1 MKEQAPSPA
10 SSSPQLHHRQSS
22 VRTTIAAATS
32 DEKQALAF
40 DSLIREKFAREGFS
54 ALTTIQQK
62 ALPVIA
68 RKVNCLLVA
77 PTGSGKTEA
86 AVMPVFTML
95 AYNDNAGNSQPGAV
109 RAIYITPLRALN
121 NDVLRRIVKYAE
133 SEGLRVEIRHGDT
146 TAAAKR
152 KIVENPPDVLITT
165 PESLA
170 VVLASEK
177 MLAALKGLEYVI
189 VDEVHEL
196 VPSERGSHLS
206 ISLERLQ
213 AVSEKQV
220 SRIGLSATVGN
231 LKQAAQFVSG
241 AGRRAAVLVD
251 TSARGYDIEVK
262 YVKGSLNNVAQFVVE
277 YVKTSKIEGSV
288 LLFTNTRDEAE
299 YLGTILKN
307 QSEVKVDIHH
317 GSLSR
322 EMREETEHTLR
333 AGEAGIV
340 VCTSSLELGLDI
352 GSVDLVI
359 HYGSPR
365 QVSKLM
371 QRIGRSRHKQRT
383 FAKGLIVVNNP
394 DDDIEA
400 LAIINRMKQGSIEE
414 QKMHEGALDAMA
426 HHLVGLAMQ
435 NRDPVSVD
443 RAYDVVTAAF
453 PYRNVTLFEVESCLE
468 ILAAHNVIKYD
479 RENRN
484 YARRIKAYKYYFENL
499 SMIPHVLKF
508 EVVDSISK
516 KRIGTL
522 DQQFVGDYG
531 ERGNVFVLKG
541 SQWRVLSV
549 DEGRMVVN
557 VEPLRGAAINIPYWV
572 GEMIPVDWKT
582 AEEVGRIRNKAA
594 ESQLKLSTQI
604 MEDTLRD
611 LKVIPDSKNVV
622 VESRGARNMLVMHCA
637 FGSKTNN
644 TLASLLSTIL
654 SSQLG
659 YTVESRADAYRIMLT
674 SSARM
679 TQGRVESALA
689 DTYDL
694 EPVIIASLTGTHQI
708 NWKVWMVAKRF
719 GMIAREAVYD
729 KKAARMIYDRYA
741 KTPVS
746 SESIREL
753 VHDKYDIEQAR
764 KVLADI
770 KAGLIKIHW
779 REVTQ
784 FSSLA
789 RPIMEHSAKSAAA
802 PASIEKGVIELVKE
816 RLEKTKH
823 RLVCIR
829 CGRWERMMETREAPE
844 EIVCPSCRS
853 KLVTAT
859 FWSDYDMSK
868 IIRTRLA
875 GGRLNEEENHRFER
889 AWKVASLVNNFGRKA
904 LVVLAAHGVGAD
916 TAARILRNYVDDEQ
930 MYKAIYEAEK
940 QYVITRG
947 FWGD

>member
-1 MKEQAPSPA
+1 MKNQALNPRGTD
-10 SSSPQLHHRQSS
+10 SSSQEQLQ
-22 VRTTIAAATS
+22 TTLKSKET
-32 DEKQALAF
+32 EQ
-40 DSLIREKFAREGFS
+40 LIIENFRKEGFEY
-54 ALTTIQQK
+54 LTTIQQK

-68 RKVNCLLVA
+68 RRVNCLLVA

-86 AVMPVFTML
+86 AVLPVFTML
-95 AYNDNAGNSQPGAV
+95 AHEKGRAGRI

-121 NDVLRRIVKYAE
+121 NDVMRRVIRYAQ

-146 TAAAKR
+146 TTLERK

-170 VVLASEK
+170 VVLTSDK
-177 MLAALKGLEYVI
+177 MLAALKGLQWVI

-196 VPSERGSHLS
+196 VSNERGAHLS

-213 AVSEKQV
+213 AASSQHVA
-220 SRIGLSATVGN
+220 RIGLSATVGN

-241 AGRRAAVLVD
+241 AGRKRAVLVD
-251 TSARGYDIEVK
+251 SARRGYDIDVRF
-262 YVKGSLNNVAQFVVE
+262 VKGSLNNVAHFVTE
-277 YVKTSKIEGSV
+277 YVKGNKVEGSI

-307 QSEVKVDIHH
+307 QSEIKVDVHH
-317 GSLSR
+317 GSLSK

-333 AGEAGIV
+333 SGSAGIV

-371 QRIGRSRHKQRT
+371 QRIGRSRHNRRS
-383 FAKGLIVVNNP
+383 FAKGLVVTNNP
-394 DDDIEA
+394 DDEIEA
-400 LAIINRMKQGSIEE
+400 LAIIRRMKKGSIEE
-414 QKMHEGALDAMA
+414 QKMHEGALDVMA

-435 NRDPVSVD
+435 TGDPVKMDDAYNLVT
-443 RAYDVVTAAF
+443 RAHPF
-453 PYRNVTLFEVESCLE
+453 RNVSLFDVESCLD
-468 ILAAHNVIKYD
+468 ILASHNVIKYD
-479 RENRN
+479 TENRT
-484 YARRIKAYKYYFENL
+484 YVRKIKAYKYYFENL

-508 EVVDSISK
+508 EVIDSISK
-516 KRIGTL
+516 RRIGTL

-531 ERGNVFVLKG
+531 EKGNVFVLKG
-541 SQWRVLSV
+541 SQWRILSV

-572 GEMIPVDWKT
+572 GEMIPVDIKT
-582 AEEVGRIRNKAA
+582 AEEVGIIRNQAA
-594 ESQLKLSTQI
+594 GGRIKLSTAI
-604 MEDTLRD
+604 MQDTAKS
-611 LKVIPDSKNVV
+611 LKVIPDSENIV
-622 VESRGARNMLVMHCA
+622 VESYSSRNMLVIHSV
-637 FGSKTNN
+637 FGSKVNN

-659 YTVESRADAYRIMLT
+659 YIVESRSDAYRIMLT

-679 TQGRVESALA
+679 TQGRLEATLKDV
-689 DTYDL
+689 YDL
-694 EPVIIASLTGTHQI
+694 EPVIIAALTGTHNI

-719 GMIAREAVYD
+719 GMISREAVYD
-729 KKAARMIYDRYA
+729 KKVARMIYDRYS

-746 SESIREL
+746 AESIREL
-753 VHDKYDIEQAR
+753 VHDKYEMAQTQQ
-764 KVLADI
+764 VLDSI
-770 KAGLIKIHW
+770 KAGTIKIHW
-779 REVTQ
+779 VEITE
-784 FSSLA
+784 FSDLA
-789 RPIMEHSAKSAAA
+789 KTIIEHSGKMAGMTPLSV
-802 PASIEKGVIELVKE
+802 EKGVIELVKE
-816 RLEKTKH
+816 RLDKTKH

-829 CGRWERMMETREAPE
+829 CGKWERVMETKDVPE
-844 EIVCPSCRS
+844 EVSCPSCRS
-853 KLVTAT
+853 RLVTAT
-859 FWSDYDMSK
+859 FWSDDEMSR

-875 GGRLNEEENHRFER
+875 GGKLTPEQNHKFER
-889 AWKVASLVNNFGRKA
+889 AWKVASLINNFGKKA
-904 LVVLAAHGVGAD
+904 LIVLAGHGVGAD

-930 MYKAIYEAEK
+930 VYRSIYEAER

-947 FWGD
+947 FWAD

>member
-1 MKEQAPSPA
+1 MPTTSVAAVVLDQAI
-10 SSSPQLHHRQSS
+10 H
-22 VRTTIAAATS
+22 
-32 DEKQALAF
+32 D
-40 DSLIREKFAREGFS
+40 KFSREGFS
-54 ALTTIQQK
+54 ELTAIQKK
-62 ALPVIA
+62 ALPVIS
-68 RKVNCLLVA
+68 RKINCLLVA

-86 AVMPVFTML
+86 AVMPVFSML
-95 AYNDNAGNSQPGAV
+95 SHAKGEPGTI

-133 SEGLRVEIRHGDT
+133 SDGLRVEIRHGDT
-146 TAAAKR
+146 TAAAKK
-152 KIVENPPDVLITT
+152 KIVDNPPDVLITT

-170 VVLASEK
+170 VVLTSDK
-177 MLAALKGLEYVI
+177 MLAALRGLEYVI

-213 AVSEKQV
+213 AVSQRQV

-231 LKQAAQFVSG
+231 LKEAAQFVSG
-241 AGRRAAVLVD
+241 AGRRHAVLID
-251 TSARGYDIEVK
+251 GSARGYDIEVK
-262 YVKGSLNNVAQFVVE
+262 YVKGSLNNVAHFVVQ
-277 YVKTSKIEGSV
+277 YVKESKVEGSV

-299 YLGTILKN
+299 YLGTMLKN
-307 QSEVKVDIHH
+307 QSDVKVDIHH
-317 GSLSR
+317 GSLSK
-322 EMREETEHTLR
+322 EMREETENTLR

-383 FAKGLIVVNNP
+383 FAKGLIVTNNA
-394 DDDIEA
+394 DDEIEA
-400 LAIINRMKQGSIEE
+400 LAIINRMRQGSIEE

-435 NRDPVSVD
+435 TRDPVRVED
-443 RAYDVVTAAF
+443 AYELVKRAHPF
-453 PYRNVTLFEVESCLE
+453 RNVSLFDLESCLD
-468 ILAAHNVIKYD
+468 ILAGHNVIKYD
-479 RENRN
+479 RENRV
-484 YARRIKAYKYYFENL
+484 YTRKVKAYKYYFENL

-508 EVVDSISK
+508 EVIDTISK
-516 KRIGTL
+516 RRIGTL

-541 SQWRVLSV
+541 SQWRVLAV
-549 DEGRMVVN
+549 DEGRMTVN
-557 VEPLRGAAINIPYWV
+557 VEPLHGAAINIPYWV
-572 GEMIPVDWKT
+572 GEMIPVDART
-582 AEEVGRIRNKAA
+582 AEEVGSIRNRAA
-594 ESQLKLSTQI
+594 KGTVKLSTGLIDNTKQLGI
-604 MEDTLRD
+604 
-611 LKVIPDSKNVV
+611 IPDAKNIV
-622 VESRGARNMLVMHCA
+622 VESFTSRNVLVMHSA
-637 FGSKTNN
+637 QGSKVNN

-659 YTVESRADAYRIMLT
+659 YVVESRSDAYRIMLT

-679 TQGRVESALA
+679 AKGRIEAALN
-689 DTYDL
+689 DVYDL
-694 EPVIIASLTGTHQI
+694 EPVIIASLAGTHQI

-764 KVLADI
+764 KVLAGI
-770 KAGLIKIHW
+770 KEGTIKIHW
-779 REVTQ
+779 LEVTK
-784 FSSLA
+784 FSDLA
-789 RPIMEHSAKSAAA
+789 KPIMEHSAKSAAA
-802 PASIEKGVIELVKE
+802 PQSIEKGVIELVKE

-829 CGRWERMMETREAPE
+829 CGKWERVMETKETPE
-844 EIVCPSCRS
+844 EIVCPQCRS

-868 IIRTRLA
+868 IIQRRLA
-875 GGRLNEEENHRFER
+875 GGKLSEEENHRFER

-904 LVVLAAHGVGAD
+904 LIVLAGHGVGAD
-916 TAARILRNYVDDEQ
+916 TAARILRNYVDDDL
-930 MYKAIYEAEK
+930 MYRGIYEAEK

-947 FWGD
+947 FWND

>member
-1 MKEQAPSPA
+1 MPTTSVAAVVLDQAI
-10 SSSPQLHHRQSS
+10 H
-22 VRTTIAAATS
+22 
-32 DEKQALAF
+32 D
-40 DSLIREKFAREGFS
+40 KFSREGFS
-54 ALTTIQQK
+54 ELTAIQKK
-62 ALPVIA
+62 ALPVIS
-68 RKVNCLLVA
+68 RKINCLLVA

-86 AVMPVFTML
+86 AVMPVFSML
-95 AYNDNAGNSQPGAV
+95 SHAKGEPGTI

-133 SEGLRVEIRHGDT
+133 SDGLRVEIRHGDT
-146 TAAAKR
+146 TAAAKK
-152 KIVENPPDVLITT
+152 KIVDNPPDVLITT

-170 VVLASEK
+170 VVLTSDK
-177 MLAALKGLEYVI
+177 MLAALRGLEYVI

-213 AVSEKQV
+213 AVSQRQV

-231 LKQAAQFVSG
+231 LKEAAQFVSG
-241 AGRRAAVLVD
+241 AGRRHAVLID
-251 TSARGYDIEVK
+251 GSARGYDIEVK
-262 YVKGSLNNVAQFVVE
+262 YVKGSLNNVAHFVVQ
-277 YVKTSKIEGSV
+277 YVKESKVEGSV

-299 YLGTILKN
+299 YLGTMLKN
-307 QSEVKVDIHH
+307 QSDVKVDIHH
-317 GSLSR
+317 GSLSK
-322 EMREETEHTLR
+322 EMREETENTLR

-383 FAKGLIVVNNP
+383 FAKGLIVTNNA
-394 DDDIEA
+394 DDEIEA
-400 LAIINRMKQGSIEE
+400 LAIINRMRQGSIEE

-435 NRDPVSVD
+435 TRDPVRVED
-443 RAYDVVTAAF
+443 AYELVTRAHPF
-453 PYRNVTLFEVESCLE
+453 RNVSLFDLESCLD
-468 ILAAHNVIKYD
+468 ILAGHNVIKYD
-479 RENRN
+479 RENRV
-484 YARRIKAYKYYFENL
+484 YTRKVKAYKYYFENL

-508 EVVDSISK
+508 EVIDTISK
-516 KRIGTL
+516 RRIGTL

-541 SQWRVLSV
+541 SQWRVLAV
-549 DEGRMVVN
+549 DEGRMTVN
-557 VEPLRGAAINIPYWV
+557 VEPLHGAAINIPYWV
-572 GEMIPVDWKT
+572 GEMIPVDART
-582 AEEVGRIRNKAA
+582 AEEVGSIRNRAA
-594 ESQLKLSTQI
+594 KGTVKLSTGLI
-604 MEDTLRD
+604 DDTKQLGI
-611 LKVIPDSKNVV
+611 IPDAKNIV
-622 VESRGARNMLVMHCA
+622 VESFTSRNVLVMHSA
-637 FGSKTNN
+637 QGSKVNN

-659 YTVESRADAYRIMLT
+659 YVVESRSDAYRIMLT

-679 TQGRVESALA
+679 AKGRIEAALN
-689 DTYDL
+689 DVYDL
-694 EPVIIASLTGTHQI
+694 EPVIIASLAGTHQI

-764 KVLADI
+764 KVLAGI
-770 KAGLIKIHW
+770 KEGTIKIHW
-779 REVTQ
+779 LEVTK
-784 FSSLA
+784 FSDLA
-789 RPIMEHSAKSAAA
+789 KPIMEHSAKSAAA
-802 PASIEKGVIELVKE
+802 PQSIEKGVIELVKE

-829 CGRWERMMETREAPE
+829 CGKWERVMETKGTPE
-844 EIVCPSCRS
+844 EIVCPQCRS

-868 IIRTRLA
+868 IIQRRLA
-875 GGRLNEEENHRFER
+875 GGKLSEEENHRFER

-904 LVVLAAHGVGAD
+904 LIVLAGHGVGAD
-916 TAARILRNYVDDEQ
+916 TAARILRNYVDDDL
-930 MYKAIYEAEK
+930 MYRGIYEAEK

-947 FWGD
+947 FWND

>member
-1 MKEQAPSPA
+1 MPTTSVAAVVLDQAI
-10 SSSPQLHHRQSS
+10 H
-22 VRTTIAAATS
+22 
-32 DEKQALAF
+32 D
-40 DSLIREKFAREGFS
+40 KFSREGFLE
-54 ALTTIQQK
+54 LTAIQKK
-62 ALPVIA
+62 ALPVIS
-68 RKVNCLLVA
+68 RKINCLLVA

-86 AVMPVFTML
+86 AVMPVFSML
-95 AYNDNAGNSQPGAV
+95 SHAKGEPGTI

-133 SEGLRVEIRHGDT
+133 SDGLRVEIRHGDT
-146 TAAAKR
+146 TAAAKK
-152 KIVENPPDVLITT
+152 KIVDNPPDVLITT

-170 VVLASEK
+170 VVLTSDK
-177 MLAALKGLEYVI
+177 MLAALRGLEYVI

-213 AVSEKQV
+213 AVSQRQV

-231 LKQAAQFVSG
+231 LKEAAQFVSG
-241 AGRRAAVLVD
+241 AGRRHAVLID
-251 TSARGYDIEVK
+251 GSARGYDIEVK
-262 YVKGSLNNVAQFVVE
+262 YVKGSLNNVAHFVVQ
-277 YVKTSKIEGSV
+277 YVKESKVEGSV

-299 YLGTILKN
+299 YLGTMLKN
-307 QSEVKVDIHH
+307 QSDVKVDIHH
-317 GSLSR
+317 GSLSK
-322 EMREETEHTLR
+322 EMREETENTLR

-383 FAKGLIVVNNP
+383 FAKGLIVTNNA
-394 DDDIEA
+394 DDEIEA
-400 LAIINRMKQGSIEE
+400 LAIINRMRQGSIEE

-435 NRDPVSVD
+435 TRDPVRVED
-443 RAYDVVTAAF
+443 AYELVKRAHPF
-453 PYRNVTLFEVESCLE
+453 RNVSLFDLESCLD
-468 ILAAHNVIKYD
+468 ILAGHNVIKYD
-479 RENRN
+479 RENRV
-484 YARRIKAYKYYFENL
+484 YTRKVKAYKYYFENL

-508 EVVDSISK
+508 EVIDTISK
-516 KRIGTL
+516 RRIGTL

-541 SQWRVLSV
+541 SQWRVLAV
-549 DEGRMVVN
+549 DEGRMTVN
-557 VEPLRGAAINIPYWV
+557 VEPLHGAAINIPYWV
-572 GEMIPVDWKT
+572 GEMIPVDART
-582 AEEVGRIRNKAA
+582 AEEVGSIRNRAA
-594 ESQLKLSTQI
+594 KGTVKLSTGLI
-604 MEDTLRD
+604 DDTKQLGI
-611 LKVIPDSKNVV
+611 IPDAKNIV
-622 VESRGARNMLVMHCA
+622 VESFTSRNVLVMHSA
-637 FGSKTNN
+637 QGSKVNN

-659 YTVESRADAYRIMLT
+659 YVVESRSDAYRIMLT

-679 TQGRVESALA
+679 AKGRIEAALN
-689 DTYDL
+689 DVYDL
-694 EPVIIASLTGTHQI
+694 EPVIIASLAGTHQI

-764 KVLADI
+764 KVLAGI
-770 KAGLIKIHW
+770 KEGTIKIHW
-779 REVTQ
+779 LEVTK
-784 FSSLA
+784 FSDLA
-789 RPIMEHSAKSAAA
+789 KPIMEHSAKSAAA
-802 PASIEKGVIELVKE
+802 PQSIEKGVIELVKE

-829 CGRWERMMETREAPE
+829 CGKWERVMETKETPE
-844 EIVCPSCRS
+844 EIVCPQCRS

-868 IIRTRLA
+868 IIQRRLA
-875 GGRLNEEENHRFER
+875 GGKLSEEENHRFER

-904 LVVLAAHGVGAD
+904 LIVLAGHGVGAD
-916 TAARILRNYVDDEQ
+916 TAARILRNYVDDDL
-930 MYKAIYEAEK
+930 MYRGIYEAEK

-947 FWGD
+947 FWND